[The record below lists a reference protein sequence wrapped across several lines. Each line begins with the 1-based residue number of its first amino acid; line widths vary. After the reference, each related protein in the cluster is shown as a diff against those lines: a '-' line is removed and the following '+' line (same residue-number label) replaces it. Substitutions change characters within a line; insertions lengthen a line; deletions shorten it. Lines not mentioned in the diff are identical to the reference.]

1 MLSLHKKLLRTM
13 LNRRILRIKAFK
25 VLYSYAENPSMTL
38 AEAES
43 QLEISCE
50 ATRSLYLFMLSII
63 PYITREAAE
72 RIENA
77 RKKFNPSEEEK
88 NPNLKFVSNG
98 IAPLLEGDPDL
109 NKLLSRRKLS
119 WEPYDAFIRET
130 YDSMSKKDYFKEY
143 MSETGSSL
151 TGDASMF
158 IKMFEEEFVDSKE
171 LEKILEDMSIWWND
185 DLAYSLGVC
194 CDTMKS
200 MAKGNRWELPPLY
213 RSDMVPSKSKE
224 SDKAFVTKLLR
235 TSYSCYDKYFPLVAS
250 STDQWQEDRL
260 FTTDTVLIIM
270 GLGEAKAFPDMPVR
284 VTINEYVEISKYYS
298 TPKSRSFVNGILDR
312 LIRQLVESG
321 EIVKTGIFD

>member
-1 MLSLHKKLLRTM
+1 MLRTM

-43 QLEISCE
+43 QLETSCE

-63 PYITREAAE
+63 PFITREAAE

-143 MSETGSSL
+143 MSEPGSSL
-151 TGDASMF
+151 TGDASLF

-298 TPKSRSFVNGILDR
+298 TPKSRSFVNGILDK
-312 LIRQLVESG
+312 LIRQLMESG

>member
-1 MLSLHKKLLRTM
+1 MLRTM

-43 QLEISCE
+43 QLETSCE

-63 PYITREAAE
+63 PHITREAAE

-130 YDSMSKKDYFKEY
+130 YDSMSRKDYFKEY
-143 MSETGSSL
+143 MSEPGSSL
-151 TGDASMF
+151 TGDANLF

-200 MAKGNRWELPPLY
+200 MANGNRWELPPLY

-312 LIRQLVESG
+312 LIRQLMESG

>member
-1 MLSLHKKLLRTM
+1 MLRTM

-43 QLEISCE
+43 QLETSCE

-130 YDSMSKKDYFKEY
+130 YDSISRKDYFKEY
-143 MSETGSSL
+143 MSEPGSSL
-151 TGDASMF
+151 TGDASLF

-312 LIRQLVESG
+312 LIRQLMESG